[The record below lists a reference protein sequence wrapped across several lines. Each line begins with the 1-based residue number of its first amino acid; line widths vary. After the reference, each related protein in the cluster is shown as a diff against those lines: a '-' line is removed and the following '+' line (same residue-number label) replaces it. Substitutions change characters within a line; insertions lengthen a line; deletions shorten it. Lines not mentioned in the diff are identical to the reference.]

1 MVLCSA
7 NVLITHSDEVL
18 MTVLEFVVEDTRR
31 GPGRVWNKGV
41 DVESVLVRLMS
52 VEAIERLK

>member
-1 MVLCSA
+1 MCSA
-7 NVLITHSDEVL
+7 DVLITHSDEVL
-18 MTVLEFVVEDTRR
+18 MTVLEFVVEDTRW